1 MKPEATLAIVE
12 FVPNED
18 RISPPMAAAFSLQ
31 MLGGTDAGDAYT
43 FREFSEMV
51 SEAGFR
57 DSQQAPL
64 VPTPQTLIS
73 AKA

>member
-1 MKPEATLAIVE
+1 
-12 FVPNED
+12 
-18 RISPPMAAAFSLQ
+18 
-31 MLGGTDAGDAYT
+31 MLGGTDSGDAYT

-51 SEAGFR
+51 SEAGFKE
-57 DSQQAPL
+57 SQQQPL